1 MLLQLFDKIKPG
13 IVNWNKVNKPP
24 FKQMGG
30 KMKKIENCNYAVEL
44 GHELKFSLIGIGGE
58 DIHNKTKTLVLG
70 KGAVI
75 IYTQGWGRR
84 ENGWVTKKIMT

>member
-1 MLLQLFDKIKPG
+1 MFIVYLLQLFDKIKPG

-44 GHELKFSLIGIGGE
+44 GHQLKFSLIGIGGE

-70 KGAVI
+70 KHN
-75 IYTQGWGRR
+75 QPS
-84 ENGWVTKKIMT
+84 

>member
-1 MLLQLFDKIKPG
+1 MGYRLDCDCSLNVACFVILQLFDKIKPG
-13 IVNWNKVNKPP
+13 IVNWDKVNKPP

-44 GHELKFSLIGIGGE
+44 GHQLKFSLIGIGGE

-70 KGAVI
+70 KPSL
-75 IYTQGWGRR
+75 
-84 ENGWVTKKIMT
+84 

>member
-1 MLLQLFDKIKPG
+1 M
-13 IVNWNKVNKPP
+13 NWDKVNKPP

-70 KGAVI
+70 TTPSLWLTLTYV
-75 IYTQGWGRR
+75 QVVN
-84 ENGWVTKKIMT
+84 E